1 MNTTSTP
8 TKPAWKMLV
17 YISADNT
24 LYNNAQ
30 VSLRQLTEASLLNNV
45 EIIVQL
51 DGPNSDQVSRYKCAG
66 GRKALLFEAQH
77 GYTEDRAK
85 RLEDFLNS
93 EEAAP
98 SKGQRTFLDLWG
110 HGAGLDHYY
119 YYDKPKP

>member
-1 MNTTSTP
+1 MTTP
-8 TKPAWKMLV
+8 DKPIAAWKMLV

-51 DGPNSDQVSRYKCAG
+51 DGPSSDQVSRYKCAG
-66 GRKALLFEAQH
+66 GRKALLFEAEH
-77 GYTEDRAK
+77 GYTADRAK

-93 EEAAP
+93 KEASP
-98 SKGQRTFLDLWG
+98 SKGQRIFLD
-110 HGAGLDHYY
+110 
-119 YYDKPKP
+119 